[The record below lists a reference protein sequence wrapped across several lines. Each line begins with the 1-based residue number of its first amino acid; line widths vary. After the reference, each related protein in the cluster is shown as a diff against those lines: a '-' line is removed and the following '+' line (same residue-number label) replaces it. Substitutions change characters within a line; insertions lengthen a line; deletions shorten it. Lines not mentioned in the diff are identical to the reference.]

1 MRHVHYLVELELDI
15 LYYNMYASMCRYT
28 GMRHAVHTCTGG
40 TAQSSGGACQRCSQE
55 VSPPEVP
62 QGPGEEAPTP
72 RRGTRLPGEE
82 DQVGTAKEDQPRGQR
97 SLDFVTFLNCEV

>member
-1 MRHVHYLVELELDI
+1 MRHVHYPVELEWDL
-15 LYYNMYASMCRYT
+15 LYYNMYVLRYT
-28 GMRHAVHTCTGG
+28 GIGHAVHTCTGC

-62 QGPGEEAPTP
+62 QGSGEEAPTS

-82 DQVGTAKEDQPRGQR
+82 DQVSTAKEDQPRGH
-97 SLDFVTFLNCEV
+97 